1 MGNEVVIEVSA
12 LDKTQPTK
20 DELKASWTTF
30 EKSFAPIGITATN
43 PINAAFLAQV
53 KASLKTISKQALEIP
68 INADTAPF
76 LEQLDATLAELSGIT
91 KADIPVEIANAAEYR
106 ASVQELVSQV
116 SQEVKETIIVEADP
130 ASLAA
135 LKIQTA
141 QAAAEAA
148 ATASAAAQRET
159 KAQQQLAAAQAA
171 ADATPTVKSQQQ
183 LAAAEEASAE
193 AASVNAKAQQE
204 LAAAQEVA
212 ATTAGAL
219 AKSEEVAAAAGRGMG
234 AAMGPLY
241 MLMNVL
247 PMAMFA
253 FGSSSSSA
261 STQVQD
267 ASQQIM
273 GLGNAAGTTAA
284 SLLGGNQSLQ
294 KTSTELAQAGTSA
307 NAFTQAYSGN
317 LTAATAYTKGLSD
330 QQVKLGASMLNV
342 TQIGNTA
349 AVALGMN
356 GKAGQATSMSIKDLT
371 DAVNRNNDVYKELSP
386 SARDAVNQYNALH
399 DIVPQAA
406 NALAGMEAEAKAN
419 AQTLANL
426 GFVMNAGQTAANDYG
441 LGIQAAAKALA
452 DATSGA
458 TYMENATDKASITAG
473 QGVQAWKQ
481 LQASVT
487 SAGQAYNAAGVA
499 VANAEHGVTTAS
511 QGVAA
516 AVHSE
521 QQAVLAVTTAQTAY
535 TNAVYQE
542 TQAQAAVTAAR
553 ATAER
558 QLISLKLQATGAA
571 ASVDQANLSL
581 AQATQAAANVGVNA
595 GNAQSLADTPVDQI
609 NAGNMARIAAA
620 DALIQAQNQVAS
632 SQDASTQAQQ
642 ALNTA
647 RAQGVDN
654 NPQVLSAEHALAQAQ
669 AGVKTA
675 ADGVTNAEYAQQ
687 QAVQAVA
694 NADYGLQQAEQGV
707 TQAEQAR
714 GQAATALTTATD
726 AASRSTDQNTQIGAQ
741 NRQMLENIFNAY
753 RDATGSEQIAAQAT
767 QAVGQQMGFTS
778 DKISGVLNSLNGLN
792 GTDTKFSITGTP
804 SLNPQQLTQIGQEL
818 GMNFAQIDALLPTT
832 TATRRA
838 KAVGG
843 PADGMVW
850 VGEQGPELVRLAPG
864 SSVMPHANSMLH
876 AAQGYAS
883 GGAVGA
889 LGANLPLMAQ
899 WGALDVAGQMLHAF
913 GGPEVKLPA
922 AGAVDWGAF
931 GGMGS
936 SGGGYG
942 SPSAVSGNRAANKAI
957 MQQVFTRY
965 GWGPGTAAWAA
976 QDYVEMREAG
986 YNNLA
991 QNPTSTAFGMGQFLD
1006 STWAGFGPKTADSTL
1021 QSEYM
1026 ARYEGQRYGGPIGAA
1041 AHEKAFNWYRN
1052 GGPTGEWAGI
1062 NDGGPE
1068 VVHLPN
1074 GSTVMPAAN
1083 SHSAPTSINVEVGIV
1098 FGGNTDSAMASAFMK
1113 LVKAG
1118 SIQLTAN
1125 GQRVKVG

>member
-12 LDKTQPTK
+12 LDKTGPTK

-43 PINAAFLAQV
+43 PINEAFLAQV

-76 LEQLDATLAELSGIT
+76 LEQLDATLGELSGIT

-141 QAAAEAA
+141 QAADQAA
-148 ATASAAAQRET
+148 AAASAATQKET
-159 KAQQQLAAAQAA
+159 KAQQQLASAQAA
-171 ADATPTVKSQQQ
+171 ANAEPTVKSQQQ
-183 LAAAEEASAE
+183 LAAAEEAAAE
-193 AASVNAKAQQE
+193 AASANAKAQDE
-204 LAAAQEVA
+204 LAAAQA
-212 ATTAGAL
+212 AAAESAAVL
-219 AKSEEVAAAAGRGMG
+219 AKSEDVAAAAGRGMG
-234 AAMGPLY
+234 AAMGPMY
-241 MLMNVL
+241 MLMNVAQI
-247 PMAMFA
+247 AMMGLFMT
-253 FGSSSSSA
+253 GSSTA
-261 STQVQD
+261 TATQD
-267 ASQQIM
+267 LSQQIV
-273 GLGNAAGTTAA
+273 GLGSSAGQTAL
-284 SLLGGNQSLQ
+284 SLLGGNQTLQQMAGSL
-294 KTSTELAQAGTSA
+294 SLAGTSA
-307 NAFTQAYSGN
+307 AAFSQAFSGGSASMQQYHDG
-317 LTAATAYTKGLSD
+317 LVQARDATAGLTMEYKSNYTATGQFVSGGV
-330 QQVKLGASMLNV
+330 QVKQTVKDIAGEVN
-342 TQIGNTA
+342 
-349 AVALGMN
+349 N
-356 GKAGQATSMSIKDLT
+356 GKLALSALPQPVQ
-371 DAVNRNNDVYKELSP
+371 DAVNKFNNLNGVLPQVS
-386 SARDAVNQYNALH
+386 NAL
-399 DIVPQAA
+399 
-406 NALAGMEAEAKAN
+406 
-419 AQTLANL
+419 QTLKDAEDATRRAAESL
-426 GFVMNAGQTAANDYG
+426 GFSMNAGQQAAQNYG
-441 LGIQAAAKALA
+441 LGIQAASKTLA
-452 DATSGA
+452 DATAGS
-458 TYMENATDKASITAG
+458 TYLENATDKASITAG

-521 QQAVLAVTTAQTAY
+521 QQAVLAAAASRTAY
-535 TNAVYQE
+535 TTAVWQE
-542 TQAQAAVTAAR
+542 TQAEQAASAAR
-553 ATAER
+553 AAAIQ
-558 QLISLKLQATGAA
+558 QLITLKLQSDSAA
-571 ASVDQANLSL
+571 ASVDQAHLSL
-581 AQATQAAANVGVNA
+581 AQATQAAANVGVNS
-595 GNAQSLADTPVDQI
+595 GNAQALADTPVAQI
-609 NAGNMARIAAA
+609 NAGNMAQIAAA

-632 SQDASTQAQQ
+632 AQDSSTTAQN

-675 ADGVTNAEYAQQ
+675 ADGVTNAVYAQGQ
-687 QAVQAVA
+687 SSIATA
-694 NADYGLQQAEQGV
+694 NAEWGLKQAEDGV
-707 TQAEQAR
+707 TQAENAR
-714 GQAATALTTATD
+714 AAAASAVTTATD
-726 AASRSTDQNTQIGAQ
+726 ASSRSTDQNTLTGAQ

-931 GGMGS
+931 AGAGPGGRGGGGSLAAS
-936 SGGGYG
+936 SGLASAAQAYASSILSQYGWGQDQMPALIKLWNQESGWNPYAVNPSSGAYGIPQSLGHGHPYNLGDYIGQVNWGEAYVKGRYG
-942 SPSAVSGNRAANKAI
+942 SPN
-957 MQQVFTRY
+957 
-965 GWGPGTAAWAA
+965 AAWA
-976 QDYVEMREAG
+976 
-986 YNNLA
+986 
-991 QNPTSTAFGMGQFLD
+991 
-1006 STWAGFGPKTADSTL
+1006 
-1021 QSEYM
+1021 
-1026 ARYEGQRYGGPIGAA
+1026 
-1041 AHEKAFNWYRN
+1041 HEVGFNWYGN
-1052 GGPTGEWAGI
+1052 GGPASGWAGI
-1062 NDGGPE
+1062 GDGGPE

-1083 SHSAPTSINVEVGIV
+1083 SHSSPTSINVEVGIV

>member
-20 DELKASWTTF
+20 DELKASWQTF

-43 PINAAFLAQV
+43 PINEAFLAQV
-53 KASLKTISKQALEIP
+53 KASLKTISKQSLEIP
-68 INADTAPF
+68 VNADTAPF
-76 LEQLDATLAELSGIT
+76 LEQLDATLGELSGIT
-91 KADIPVEIANAAEYR
+91 KADIPVEIANAAQYR
-106 ASVQELVSQV
+106 ASVQELVAQV
-116 SQEVKETIIVEADP
+116 GQEVRETIVVEADP

-141 QAAAEAA
+141 QAAEEAA
-148 ATASAAAQRET
+148 AAASSAAQRET
-159 KAQQQLAAAQAA
+159 KAQQQLADAQAA
-171 ADATPTVKSQQQ
+171 ADASPTVKSQQQ
-183 LAAAEEASAE
+183 LAAAEAEAAE

-204 LAAAQEVA
+204 LAAAQDLA

-247 PMAMFA
+247 PMAMYA

-261 STQVQD
+261 STQIQD
-267 ASQQIM
+267 ASQQII
-273 GLGNAAGTTAA
+273 GLGSAAGTTAT

-330 QQVKLGASMLNV
+330 QQVRLGASMLNV

-371 DAVNRNNDVYKELSP
+371 DAVNNNNDVYKELTP

-399 DIVPQAA
+399 DIVPQATD
-406 NALAGMEAEAKAN
+406 ALAGMEAEAKAN

-441 LGIQAAAKALA
+441 LGVQSAAKALA

-487 SAGQAYNAAGVA
+487 SAGQAYDSAGLA
-499 VANAEHGVTTAS
+499 VANAEHGVETAS

-521 QQAVLAVTTAQTAY
+521 QQAVVAVTTARTAY
-535 TNAVYQE
+535 NNAVWQE
-542 TQAQAAVTAAR
+542 TQAEQAASAAR
-553 ATAER
+553 AAAIQ
-558 QLISLKLQATGAA
+558 QLITLKLQSDSAA
-571 ASVDQANLSL
+571 ASVDQAHLSL
-581 AQATQAAANVGVNA
+581 AQATQAAANVGVNS
-595 GNAQSLADTPVDQI
+595 GNAQALADTPVDQI
-609 NAGNMARIAAA
+609 NAGNMAQIAAA

-632 SQDASTQAQQ
+632 AQGSSTTAQN

-675 ADGVTNAEYAQQ
+675 ADGVTNAEYAQE

-694 NADYGLQQAEQGV
+694 NADYGLQQAEEGV

-714 GQAATALTTATD
+714 AQAATALTTATD
-726 AASRSTDQNTQIGAQ
+726 DASRSVDQNTQIGAQ
-741 NRQMLENIFNAY
+741 NRQMLENIFTAY
-753 RDATGSEQIAAQAT
+753 ENATGNEQLAAQMT
-767 QAVGQQMGFTS
+767 QTVGQQMGFTS
-778 DKISGVLNSLNGLN
+778 DKINNVLNSLNGLN
-792 GTDTKFSITGTP
+792 GTNTQFSITGTP

-843 PADGMVW
+843 PTDGMVW
-850 VGEQGPELVRLAPG
+850 VGEQGPELVKLAPG
-864 SSVMPHANSMLH
+864 SSVLPHANSMQH
-876 AAQGYAS
+876 AQGYAS

-889 LGANLPLMAQ
+889 LGMNLPLAAQ
-899 WGALDVAGQMLHAF
+899 WGAMDVAGQMLHAF
-913 GGPEVKLPA
+913 GGPAVTLPA
-922 AGAVDWGAF
+922 VAGVDMGAF
-931 GGMGS
+931 AAASGLG
-936 SGGGYG
+936 GGGYG
-942 SPSAVSGNRAANKAI
+942 TPSGVTGNRAANKAI
-957 MQQVFTRY
+957 MQQVFAQY
-965 GWGPGTAAWAA
+965 GWGPGTAAWSA

-986 YNNLA
+986 YNTTA

-1006 STWAGFGPKTADSTL
+1006 STWAGFGPKTADPTL

-1041 AHEKAFNWYRN
+1041 AHEKAFNWYGN
-1052 GGPTGEWAGI
+1052 GGPAGGWAGI
-1062 NDGGPE
+1062 GDGGPE

-1083 SHSAPTSINVEVGIV
+1083 SHSAATSINVEVGIV